1 VITKTRGADP
11 RAGETMAM
19 RRKRLVAIIA
29 IVLGI
34 IAVGFVATLIAI
46 APAYLD

>member
-1 VITKTRGADP
+1 MATRA
-11 RAGETMAM
+11 R
-19 RRKRLVAIIA
+19 RLVMIIA

-34 IAVGFVATLIAI
+34 LAAGFVATLIAI

>member
-1 VITKTRGADP
+1 VFI
-11 RAGETMAM
+11 
-19 RRKRLVAIIA
+19 IIA

-34 IAVGFVATLIAI
+34 LATGFVVTLIAI

>member
-1 VITKTRGADP
+1 
-11 RAGETMAM
+11 MAM

-34 IAVGFVATLIAI
+34 VAVGFVATLIAI
-46 APAYLD
+46 ALSYLD

>member
-1 VITKTRGADP
+1 MATRA
-11 RAGETMAM
+11 R
-19 RRKRLVAIIA
+19 RLVMIIA

-34 IAVGFVATLIAI
+34 LAVGFVATLIAI